1 MSLNIATNGEIVQKQ
16 GVQQAGGVCIAET
29 LDKAERAEGEQKWTR
44 PKGQG
49 HGPVQDLKRV
59 NRTGPI
65 FLGFANHFNSILVPL
80 GQRRYSLLP
89 FLSSFIFY
97 QMLFKNKSHKNTHI

>member
-29 LDKAERAEGEQKWTR
+29 LDKAERTEGEQEWTR

-49 HGPVQDLKRV
+49 HGPVQDLEWV

-65 FLGFANHFNSILVPL
+65 STPYKTQF
-80 GQRRYSLLP
+80 
-89 FLSSFIFY
+89 
-97 QMLFKNKSHKNTHI
+97 